1 MPVLAGPWKICPLVA
16 KPWKMVANNWKILSN
31 CQFIENNSTANNSSQ
46 AMTTHFNVT
55 WFWFPL
61 EMQTIASSSNKLECV
76 SFLINLCA
84 SVISVIRASFYM
96 FSCVH
101 VCMDLVW
108 RSLWP
113 KRRKTSNVENNGLGA
128 WVPSS
133 LGAAP
138 LTSLVMELFRV
149 PSHAKTHRICP
160 GFYEFRL

>member
-1 MPVLAGPWKICPLVA
+1 MPVLAEPWKICPLVA

-101 VCMDLVW
+101 VCMDMFGDHSDQRGGKQATL
-108 RSLWP
+108 
-113 KRRKTSNVENNGLGA
+113 KNNGLGA
-128 WVPSS
+128 WMPRC
-133 LGAAP
+133 GY

-160 GFYEFRL
+160 GFYAFR

>member
-1 MPVLAGPWKICPLVA
+1 MPVLAEPWKICPLVA

-76 SFLINLCA
+76 SFLVNLCA
-84 SVISVIRASFYM
+84 CVISVIRASFYM

-101 VCMDLVW
+101 CACVHGPCLAITLTKEAENKQRW
-108 RSLWP
+108 
-113 KRRKTSNVENNGLGA
+113 KTMV